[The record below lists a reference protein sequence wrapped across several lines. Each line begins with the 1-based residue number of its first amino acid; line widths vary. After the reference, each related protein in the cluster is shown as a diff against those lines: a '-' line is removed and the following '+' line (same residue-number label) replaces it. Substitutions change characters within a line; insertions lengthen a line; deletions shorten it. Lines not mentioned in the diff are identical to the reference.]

1 MQSFWRCNRGKETD
15 RKGRSRI
22 GRGTVEMVGLHVVRR
37 HLKARGRMHDKG
49 ERPPG
54 VAACRNDS
62 DDTHREAD
70 IVEEQVWQEES
81 SVYPRGNVNA
91 AIVLPYGFN

>member
-1 MQSFWRCNRGKETD
+1 
-15 RKGRSRI
+15 
-22 GRGTVEMVGLHVVRR
+22 
-37 HLKARGRMHDKG
+37 MHDKG

>member
-1 MQSFWRCNRGKETD
+1 
-15 RKGRSRI
+15 
-22 GRGTVEMVGLHVVRR
+22 MVGLHVVRR